1 MAVVTGSS
9 GELRYNGL
17 RIGKCRE
24 YTLNISRDSLETT
37 TLGNYDRS
45 YVPGV
50 RGTTGSATI
59 LYDKDDAGTMA
70 VLNSIFDNS
79 TAVGEV
85 RFIFDTAET
94 TALEVD
100 AFITQVSTPV
110 SVGAVTACSVNF
122 QASGSFNGT
131 F

>member
-1 MAVVTGSS
+1 MAVLTGSS

-17 RIGKCRE
+17 RVAKCRE
-24 YTLNISRDSLETT
+24 YSLDILRDSLETT
-37 TLGNYDRS
+37 TLGSYDRS

-50 RGTTGSATI
+50 RGATGSATI

-79 TAVGEV
+79 TAIGEV
-85 RFIFDTAET
+85 KFIFDTAGT
-94 TALEVD
+94 NALEVD